1 MLRNLS
7 NEAITGITKYINEC
21 WRQGQ
26 LPRQWKTAKVV
37 LIPKPG
43 KKPQL
48 DALRPISL
56 TSCVGKIME
65 HVVLR
70 RINDFM
76 ERNQLFPHT
85 MVGFRP
91 HLSTQDVMLRLKH
104 QIIDGEKSSHLDTRV
119 ILGLDLTKAFDT
131 IRHDAVLENL
141 EKLGVGR
148 RTFNYIQDFLS
159 DRTAQ
164 ISIGGVTSDDI
175 NLGGR
180 GTPQGSVLSPYLFNV
195 AMIELPAKLSKIEG
209 LHHSIYA
216 DDITLWM
223 TGGCDGFIQDTLQEA
238 IRTIEEQNHSEIE
251 KRRRDKMNMYIS
263 EMSSLVPMCKAMSR
277 KLDKL
282 TVLRMA
288 VQHIKTLRGSI
299 NSYTEGHYKPPWLTD
314 EELKNVILE
323 AADGFLFVVSCDRGR
338 ILFMSESVQQTL
350 SYSQMLRNL
359 SNEAITGITK
369 YINECWRQGQ
379 LPRQWKTAKVVLIP
393 KPGKKPQ
400 LDALRPI
407 SLTSCVGKIMEHV
420 VLRRINDFMERNQLF
435 PHTMVGFRPHL
446 STQDVM
452 LRLKHQIIDGEKS
465 SHLDTRVILG
475 LDLTKAFDTIR
486 HDAVLENLEKLG
498 VGRRTFNYIQD
509 FLSDRTAQ
517 ISIGGVTS
525 DDINLGGRGTPQG
538 SVLSPYLFN
547 VAMIELPAKLS
558 KIEGLHHSIYADDI
572 TLWMTGGCDG
582 FIQDTLQE
590 AIRTIEETRSS
601 TSRASGEGISELGQV
616 DALRLV
622 GLAVD
627 AVVSA
632 ATAAATLHMGACG
645 LNVPEPPTFVALS
658 WFVGVLQYSEAY
670 MPHNDVFWHGLGCKD
685 KFHRF

>member
-238 IRTIEEQNHSEIE
+238 IRTIEECAKVFFQA
-251 KRRRDKMNMYIS
+251 
-263 EMSSLVPMCKAMSR
+263 VPAHR
-277 KLDKL
+277 VWAHDLERLDKGL
-282 TVLRMA
+282 AERRYRVPIA
-288 VQHIKTLRGSI
+288 K
-299 NSYTEGHYKPPWLTD
+299 EPHYQAPEHATS
-314 EELKNVILE
+314 
-323 AADGFLFVVSCDRGR
+323 VVSAKDGQRKQEG
-338 ILFMSESVQQTL
+338 MV
-350 SYSQMLRNL
+350 RNL
-359 SNEAITGITK
+359 SCCPRKRESASHRETHGARVTGK
-369 YINECWRQGQ
+369 YERSKRLLEPAQDHVA
-379 LPRQWKTAKVVLIP
+379 AKV
-393 KPGKKPQ
+393 KPH
-400 LDALRPI
+400 I
-407 SLTSCVGKIMEHV
+407 S
-420 VLRRINDFMERNQLF
+420 
-435 PHTMVGFRPHL
+435 
-446 STQDVM
+446 
-452 LRLKHQIIDGEKS
+452 
-465 SHLDTRVILG
+465 
-475 LDLTKAFDTIR
+475 
-486 HDAVLENLEKLG
+486 
-498 VGRRTFNYIQD
+498 
-509 FLSDRTAQ
+509 
-517 ISIGGVTS
+517 
-525 DDINLGGRGTPQG
+525 
-538 SVLSPYLFN
+538 
-547 VAMIELPAKLS
+547 
-558 KIEGLHHSIYADDI
+558 
-572 TLWMTGGCDG
+572 
-582 FIQDTLQE
+582 
-590 AIRTIEETRSS
+590 
-601 TSRASGEGISELGQV
+601 
-616 DALRLV
+616 
-622 GLAVD
+622 
-627 AVVSA
+627 
-632 ATAAATLHMGACG
+632 
-645 LNVPEPPTFVALS
+645 
-658 WFVGVLQYSEAY
+658 
-670 MPHNDVFWHGLGCKD
+670 
-685 KFHRF
+685 

>member
-26 LPRQWKTAKVV
+26 LPRQGKTAKVV

-180 GTPQGSVLSPYLFNV
+180 GTPQGSVLLPYLFNV

-238 IRTIEEQNHSEIE
+238 IRTIEDWNPRAFAAS
-251 KRRRDKMNMYIS
+251 RR
-263 EMSSLVPMCKAMSR
+263 E
-277 KLDKL
+277 
-282 TVLRMA
+282 
-288 VQHIKTLRGSI
+288 
-299 NSYTEGHYKPPWLTD
+299 
-314 EELKNVILE
+314 
-323 AADGFLFVVSCDRGR
+323 
-338 ILFMSESVQQTL
+338 
-350 SYSQMLRNL
+350 
-359 SNEAITGITK
+359 
-369 YINECWRQGQ
+369 
-379 LPRQWKTAKVVLIP
+379 TA
-393 KPGKKPQ
+393 
-400 LDALRPI
+400 
-407 SLTSCVGKIMEHV
+407 
-420 VLRRINDFMERNQLF
+420 F
-435 PHTMVGFRPHL
+435 
-446 STQDVM
+446 
-452 LRLKHQIIDGEKS
+452 
-465 SHLDTRVILG
+465 
-475 LDLTKAFDTIR
+475 
-486 HDAVLENLEKLG
+486 
-498 VGRRTFNYIQD
+498 
-509 FLSDRTAQ
+509 
-517 ISIGGVTS
+517 
-525 DDINLGGRGTPQG
+525 
-538 SVLSPYLFN
+538 
-547 VAMIELPAKLS
+547 
-558 KIEGLHHSIYADDI
+558 
-572 TLWMTGGCDG
+572 
-582 FIQDTLQE
+582 
-590 AIRTIEETRSS
+590 
-601 TSRASGEGISELGQV
+601 
-616 DALRLV
+616 
-622 GLAVD
+622 
-627 AVVSA
+627 
-632 ATAAATLHMGACG
+632 
-645 LNVPEPPTFVALS
+645 
-658 WFVGVLQYSEAY
+658 
-670 MPHNDVFWHGLGCKD
+670 
-685 KFHRF
+685 